1 MRTRSINEGWLFRAD
16 RAPQWVSRRLDAEQA
31 ERVDLPHDFRI
42 AFDRDPNSPGDQ
54 AEGWYPGGFGQ
65 YQKDV
70 ELTREEA
77 EGAVYLSVDGA
88 YRLSEVR
95 VNRQLVA
102 QHKGGYSP
110 FLVELTGRVHEGVNL
125 IHITTSCAMLPASR
139 WYTGAGLYRGV
150 ELLTAPL
157 PCVAPRGVQVWTKEA
172 QAGRAVLCV
181 RTECLGEGGCV
192 AHELLDPEGKAV
204 ARGGDGKMIVPDAR
218 LWTAERP
225 WLYTLVT
232 TVTQDGRV
240 RDMVRTRVGLRTI
253 AVDAVHGLR
262 INGERVKLRGGC
274 VHHDNGPLGAVSA
287 PEIERRRVTKL
298 KAAGFNAIR
307 CAHNPPSTALL
318 DACDELGMYV
328 MDEAFDV
335 WREGKRPYDEHLFF
349 EGEWQVELTA
359 MVTRDRNHPS
369 VILWST
375 GNEIYERSGASDGAA
390 WSHRLADFVRG
401 LDGTRP
407 VANALCNFF
416 EDSDM
421 AELALNSAKSVG
433 AGKDFWAT
441 RSEDFASALDVV
453 GYNYLLER
461 YEKDGALFP
470 QRVMCG
476 TESFPMQA
484 KENWEAV
491 LRNPQVIGDFVW
503 TAWDYLGESGLGRS
517 AFGAQQAQGGTAG
530 YPWHIANCGDIDICG
545 DKRTQSHY
553 RDFVWSGR
561 VQPYLAVQHPAH
573 FGQEETLSAWG
584 WADLIESWN
593 FQGFD
598 GKPVRVTVYSA
609 GDEVELLLDGRSVAR
624 GGVKDYRTELEVV
637 YRPGKLTAVSRR
649 AGVELG
655 RTSLCTTGP
664 AQALRVT
671 AEPSYGGEFRFL
683 RIEAVDGQGR
693 VAPDFAQRV
702 RVQVQ
707 GAALAALGGADPRSD
722 TNYTRGEAAADRGR
736 LLLVV
741 RKKGRGTV
749 RVCCEGGG
757 LHAQAELELD

>member
-1 MRTRSINEGWLFRAD
+1 MKRRSINEQWLFLAD
-16 RAPQWVSRRLDAEQA
+16 RAPQWVSRRLDEQQA
-31 ERVDLPHDFRI
+31 QCVDLPHDFCI
-42 AFDRDPNSPGDQ
+42 AFDRDPQSMGDQ

-65 YQKDV
+65 YQKTV
-70 ELTREEA
+70 TLTREEA
-77 EGAVYLSVDGA
+77 EGTVFLSIDGA

-95 VNRQLVA
+95 VNRQMVA

-110 FLVELTGRVHEGVNL
+110 FLVELTDRVHEGENL

-150 ELLTAPL
+150 ELLTASQ
-157 PCVAPRGVQVWTKEA
+157 PCVAPHGIYVWTKEA
-172 QAGRAVLCV
+172 RAGRAVLCV
-181 RTECLGEGGCV
+181 HTECLGQGGSV
-192 AHELLDPEGKAV
+192 THELLDPEGEIV
-204 ARGGDGKMIVPDAR
+204 ACGGDGELIVPDAR
-218 LWTAERP
+218 LWTAEQP

-232 TVTQDGRV
+232 RVSFEGSV
-240 RDMVRTRVGLRTI
+240 RDEVRTRVGLRVI
-253 AVDAVHGLR
+253 AVDARHGLCV
-262 INGERVKLRGGC
+262 NGETVKLRGGC
-274 VHHDNGPLGAVSA
+274 VHHDNGLLGAVSA
-287 PEIERRRVTKL
+287 PEIERRRVTRL
-298 KAAGFNAIR
+298 KEAGFNAIR

-318 DACDELGMYV
+318 DACDELGLYV
-328 MDEAFDV
+328 MDEAFDA

-349 EGEWQVELTA
+349 EDEWREELTA
-359 MVTRDRNHPS
+359 MVMRDRNHPS

-375 GNEIYERSGASDGAA
+375 GNEIYERSGASDGAV

-407 VANALCNFF
+407 VTNALCNFF

-433 AGKDFWAT
+433 EGKDFWAV

-491 LRNPQVIGDFVW
+491 LRNSQIIGDFVW

-530 YPWHIANCGDIDICG
+530 FPWHIANCGDIDICG
-545 DKRTQSHY
+545 DKRPQSHY

-561 VQPYLAVQHPAH
+561 VQPYLSVQHPAH
-573 FGQEETLSAWG
+573 FGQKETLSAWG
-584 WADLIESWN
+584 WADLMESWN
-593 FQGFD
+593 FSGCEGQ
-598 GKPVRVTVYSA
+598 PIRVTVYSA
-609 GDEVELLLDGRSVAR
+609 GDEVELLLNGRSVAH
-624 GGVKDYRTELEVV
+624 GDVKDYRTELEIV
-637 YRPGKLTAVSRR
+637 YRPGKLTAVSRK
-649 AGVELG
+649 AGEELG

-671 AEPSYGGEFRFL
+671 AESSYGGEYRFL
-683 RIEAVDGQGR
+683 HIEAVDAQGR
-693 VAPDFAQRV
+693 VAPDFTSRV

-707 GAALAALGGADPRSD
+707 GAEFAALGGADPRSD
-722 TNYTRGEAAADRGR
+722 TNYTRGEAVADRGR

-741 RKKGRGTV
+741 RKKEEGPV

-757 LHAQAELELD
+757 LCARTELALD